1 MITTRTVVEEWIRTN
16 TGAGPLSADNID
28 TAYQAAEQF
37 VAARCRWPATRSDGT
52 ALPAPPDLVLA
63 VCLLTARYL
72 VRRNTVTGI
81 VGIDELGGMQMPGID
96 PDVLRLMNP
105 WRRVVI
111 A

>member
-1 MITTRTVVEEWIRTN
+1 MITTLAVVKEWIRTN
-16 TGAGPLSADNID
+16 GAGPLGDRNIE
-28 TAYQAAEQF
+28 TAYEAAERF
-37 VAARCRWPATRSDGT
+37 VASRCRWPATRSDGT
-52 ALPAPPDLVLA
+52 DLPAPPDLVLA

-72 VRRNTVTGI
+72 VRRNTPTGI
-81 VGIDELGGMQMPGID
+81 VGVDELAGLQMPGID

>member
-1 MITTRTVVEEWIRTN
+1 MITTLVVAKEWIRTN
-16 TGAGPLSADNID
+16 SAGPLSDDNIAA
-28 TAYQAAEQF
+28 AYNAAEAF

-52 ALPAPPDLVLA
+52 AIPAPPDLVLA

-72 VRRNTVTGI
+72 VRRNTATGI
-81 VGIDELGGMQMPGID
+81 VGIDELGGMQVPGID

-105 WRRVVI
+105 WRKVVF